1 MTTRLAATDFATDP
15 LSQSLHELG
24 SRIGD
29 NTRLGSFL
37 MSADAA
43 PVILVF
49 SGLMLVVLLIVMIK
63 RARQRKLARQA
74 IVPEPAAETP
84 VTGRPQPEALAKLYD
99 APMARQEPAVP
110 AQSAAPSPAASP
122 APVAAAV
129 AAPAMTVAAP
139 TAAGDDQGSMRE
151 NAASRLLVAAVDRLL
166 HRVESQQAQ
175 IHALLDE
182 LKAQSSALMV
192 QGERLLAL
200 EARVA
205 ELPGQAAASSESEPA
220 EPARLASLDQAIA
233 LAGQGLSEEELVNRC
248 GLSAAEARLI
258 NLVHGQP
265 ASGSAA

>member
-1 MTTRLAATDFATDP
+1 MTTRLAAADFAADP

-49 SGLMLVVLLIVMIK
+49 SGLLLVVLLIVMIK

-99 APMARQEPAVP
+99 SPMARQEPAVP
-110 AQSAAPSPAASP
+110 AQSAAP
-122 APVAAAV
+122 VVAAV
-129 AAPAMTVAAP
+129 AAPAMSVAAAP
-139 TAAGDDQGSMRE
+139 TPTLATSASDDQGSVRE
-151 NAASRLLVAAVDRLL
+151 SAASRLLVAAVDRLL

>member
-1 MTTRLAATDFATDP
+1 MTTRLAAADFAADP

-37 MSADAA
+37 MSADAV

-49 SGLMLVVLLIVMIK
+49 SGLLLVVLLIVMIK

-110 AQSAAPSPAASP
+110 AQSAAP
-122 APVAAAV
+122 VVAAV
-129 AAPAMTVAAP
+129 AAPAMSVAAAP
-139 TAAGDDQGSMRE
+139 TPTLATSASDDQGSVRE
-151 NAASRLLVAAVDRLL
+151 SAASRLLVAAVDRLL

>member
-1 MTTRLAATDFATDP
+1 MTTRLAAADFAADP

-43 PVILVF
+43 PVLLVF
-49 SGLMLVVLLIVMIK
+49 SGLLLVVLLIVMIK
-63 RARQRKLARQA
+63 RARQRKLARQSV
-74 IVPEPAAETP
+74 VPESATETP
-84 VTGRPQPEALAKLYD
+84 ITGRPQPEALAKLYD

-110 AQSAAPSPAASP
+110 AQSPTPSPAQSP
-122 APVAAAV
+122 APVAAAAMPS
-129 AAPAMTVAAP
+129 AAAATATTVS
-139 TAAGDDQGSMRE
+139 DDQGSVRE
-151 NAASRLLVAAVDRLL
+151 SAASRLLVAAVDRLL